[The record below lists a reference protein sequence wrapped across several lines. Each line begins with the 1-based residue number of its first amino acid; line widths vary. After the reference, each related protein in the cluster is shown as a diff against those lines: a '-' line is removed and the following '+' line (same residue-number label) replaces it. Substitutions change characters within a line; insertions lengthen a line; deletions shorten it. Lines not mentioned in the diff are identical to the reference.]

1 MRSNLL
7 ILTVSIFAPLA
18 AAAPLPQ
25 IYWTNDAET
34 TIERVDTDGANL
46 EVVLDDP
53 WDFRS
58 VLAVDPAA
66 GHIYT
71 DGWAPN
77 RIQRMDLDGM
87 RLVVIDAD
95 EINDDLRKV
104 LNLSKVPSVLLVY
117 RQQIATHLRGDP
129 TDSEL
134 TELIKLA
141 KICYDVT
148 QEDNMLDDLLKGG

>member
-1 MRSNLL
+1 
-7 ILTVSIFAPLA
+7 
-18 AAAPLPQ
+18 
-25 IYWTNDAET
+25 
-34 TIERVDTDGANL
+34 
-46 EVVLDDP
+46 
-53 WDFRS
+53 
-58 VLAVDPAA
+58 
-66 GHIYT
+66 
-71 DGWAPN
+71 
-77 RIQRMDLDGM
+77 M

-95 EINDDLRKV
+95 EINDDLRKI

>member
-1 MRSNLL
+1 MQ
-7 ILTVSIFAPLA
+7 LTVCQVRNFAPRVKQPKPVIPEVKLDRVVTGKIRSKKDFQRKVLRESTEK
-18 AAAPLPQ
+18 PCLVLLKSKSVESSLELEK
-25 IYWTNDAET
+25 DL
-34 TIERVDTDGANL
+34 IE
-46 EVVLDDP
+46 
-53 WDFRS
+53 
-58 VLAVDPAA
+58 
-66 GHIYT
+66 
-71 DGWAPN
+71 
-77 RIQRMDLDGM
+77 RMDLDGM